1 MHSSNFFALALAICG
16 SVAAVA
22 FPSNTIPT
30 PPTPVLAAW
39 APSDSPDCASIEE
52 YCKCKDEYDL
62 QFSLVLP
69 RPRLFDFQCETNP
82 NCEWCRDH
90 NAWGDQNPTS
100 SAKV

>member
-1 MHSSNFFALALAICG
+1 MHSSTFFALALAICG
-16 SVAAVA
+16 SVDAVA
-22 FPSNTIPT
+22 FPSNTTPT

-52 YCKCKDEYDL
+52 YCKCKDD
-62 QFSLVLP
+62 
-69 RPRLFDFQCETNP
+69 DFQCETNP